1 MCRAMYEGHFQLERR
16 PFAATPDASCCYLSP
31 ALGPQFENVVRCVE
45 QGRGIAILTGPAGIG
60 KTLLAQVL
68 LTELESHFTGVYLGT
83 GQFPTRRAFLQA
95 ILYELGQPY
104 GGMTDQELRLEL
116 STALRHLITQKDG
129 LLLIL
134 DEAHLLSDRLLE
146 EVRMLVDLAQ
156 QGVPL
161 VRVVLCGNPEFE
173 ERLTAP
179 ALSAFNQRVA
189 CHESIDT
196 LLRAESIS
204 YLQYR
209 VQWAGGVADRLFDAG
224 ALQLIAE
231 ASDGVPRCRNHLADH
246 TLTQAFLAGANIAS
260 EALVRESLTALQ
272 HLPLRWNASALLSR
286 SWSSKTE
293 VEPSFAEHPE
303 STTESR
309 AAETGEE
316 ESQASESSD
325 SSCFE
330 FGAGDDSRFAGNTDQ
345 SGSATSDT
353 TDEQS
358 TTTAIRDSS
367 VESGASDP
375 SSFEIDCEDSAC
387 FETNF
392 ETNAVEFSTFG
403 TDARA
408 DLLAAD
414 SANEQSDESEQEVT
428 AQAGVANSEALP
440 INEALSVNQD
450 RPLFIRVAL
459 NSRVANNGPE
469 DQPANPDF
477 SRRAVEQSSEE
488 IDVNQPAFTW
498 LNHPVASPDPVEKPV
513 AEFGQDEEAVS
524 EFQSVPK
531 FRIRANPESDSSD
544 STTTSHRTRTSHG
557 SSNQFEAV
565 RKRGFTP
572 KLSASNAGT
581 APATGV
587 SSPDAELAEEIV
599 VDRYAALDASCRVAT
614 PSKLVKLQTL
624 PSAGLSSS
632 TSSRSIKALSDLE
645 NATSQ
650 SANAT
655 TDRLVSASVLAA
667 ATESPTQSSTASHPT
682 IASSIGE
689 PRSNTVL
696 TTEEDFIGH
705 PMEQIDS
712 ICALIETAD
721 EYSSGGIGVELVTD
735 WGVERIDVDLPSETI
750 PQETS
755 NSVQSLYTNSNQS
768 DWLGSTVVEIGREF
782 SQHFADQHVLP
793 PSLADDVSFAPHS
806 NLRSETPQAVERV
819 ERVERMTQYDIVEPP
834 ETPEME
840 DANVDFRLD
849 APAEAHQSRSE
860 AGIPANPATRSTT
873 HSRFHNL
880 FSTLRRRQVSPGSE
894 ARD

>member
-1 MCRAMYEGHFQLERR
+1 MYEGHFQLERR

-68 LTELESHFTGVYLGT
+68 LTEMESHFTGVYLGT

-116 STALRHLITQKDG
+116 STALRNLITQKDG
-129 LLLIL
+129 LLLVL

-156 QGVPL
+156 HGVPL

-173 ERLTAP
+173 ERLTSP

-196 LLRAESIS
+196 LLRAESIN

-231 ASDGVPRCRNHLADH
+231 ASDGVPRCLNQLAEH

-260 EALVRESLTALQ
+260 EAIVRVSLTALQ

-293 VEPSFAEHPE
+293 SEPEFAEHPVLTAA
-303 STTESR
+303 SRGRDTE
-309 AAETGEE
+309 AE
-316 ESQASESSD
+316 ESQASEASD

-330 FGAGDDSRFAGNTDQ
+330 FGAGDDSRSARNTDQ
-345 SGSATSDT
+345 SESVTSDI
-353 TDEQS
+353 TDEHS
-358 TTTAIRDSS
+358 TTTVIDDSS
-367 VESGASDP
+367 VESETSDP
-375 SSFEIDCEDSAC
+375 SSYEIGSEDSAC
-387 FETNF
+387 FETN
-392 ETNAVEFSTFG
+392 AVEFGTFE

-414 SANEQSDESEQEVT
+414 SANEQSDECEQAVAAKADVT
-428 AQAGVANSEALP
+428 NSEAEPL
-440 INEALSVNQD
+440 NEVQSVNED

-469 DQPANPDF
+469 GQSAKPDF

-498 LNHPVASPDPVEKPV
+498 LNHPVSLPDPVDEPV

-524 EFQSVPK
+524 EFHSVPK
-531 FRIRANPESDSSD
+531 FAIRANPEANGSD
-544 STTTSHRTRTSHG
+544 STIASHRTRPAHG
-557 SSNQFEAV
+557 SSNQFDAV

-572 KLSASNAGT
+572 KLSASSAET
-581 APATGV
+581 ATAAGV
-587 SSPDAELAEEIV
+587 SSGDAELEEEIV
-599 VDRYAALDASCRVAT
+599 VDRYAALDASCRMAT
-614 PSKLVKLQTL
+614 PPKLVKLQSGY
-624 PSAGLSSS
+624 SADSSS
-632 TSSRSIKALSDLE
+632 SASSLSMKTSGHLE

-650 SANAT
+650 SVNAT
-655 TDRLVSASVLAA
+655 TDRTVSASVRLAGA
-667 ATESPTQSSTASHPT
+667 PESPPQPSTALRPAV
-682 IASSIGE
+682 ASPVDE
-689 PRSNTVL
+689 PRLNTVL
-696 TTEEDFIGH
+696 TTDEDFIGH

-735 WGVERIDVDLPSETI
+735 WGVERIDIDLPSETI
-750 PQETS
+750 PQATFDSE
-755 NSVQSLYTNSNQS
+755 QSLHTGLNQI

-782 SQHFADQHVLP
+782 SQHFADQHLP
-793 PSLADDVSFAPHS
+793 PPSEADAGSFSPPPKS
-806 NLRSETPQAVERV
+806 QSEMPQAVERV
-819 ERVERMTQYDIVEPP
+819 ERVERTTQYDIVEPP
-834 ETPEME
+834 EMPEME
-840 DANVDFRLD
+840 EANVDFRVD
-849 APAEAHQSRSE
+849 SPVEAHQSRSD
-860 AGIPANPATRSTT
+860 AGIPADPATRSTT

-880 FSTLRRRQVSPGSE
+880 FSTLRRRQVSSGSQSH
-894 ARD
+894 D